1 MPFPPWFEDRP
12 AIAESCVVPTLLA
25 RRAAETPEAV
35 CATFADGSRWTYAEA
50 WTVARQA
57 AAGLARVGVRE
68 GDRVLLFL
76 PNGAAFLRAWFGASA
91 LGAVIAPLNVALRG
105 ETLRHAVVTADA
117 AVMVCHPELAE
128 RLGEFDAGRLDTVIM
143 AGPGAAP
150 VLALRT
156 LGEDVLRGEPVM
168 ETASPQPWDIGAV
181 LFTSGTTG
189 RSKGVLC
196 PYAHLGAAGAAS
208 HGYLGPKDRI
218 YIYTPLFHTLALGA
232 ALSVLAGGAS
242 MHLAPSF
249 SAQTL
254 WADVQAA
261 GCNRLV
267 GLLSSITSYLAA
279 SVDPDTKAPFD
290 FTMMSPITAETAA
303 FAKRQGFS
311 YFAAFSM
318 TEVSVPILTPVDSQA
333 FGSCGRTRDGIEARI
348 VDAHDQEVEVGAV
361 GELILRASQP
371 WTMNAGYLNDPAATA
386 TAWRNGW
393 FHTGDAFRRDTEGN
407 FYFVDRMKDAIRRRG
422 ENISSQEV
430 EREIAAY
437 PGVLE
442 VAVIGVPSAHG
453 DQEVM
458 AVIAPKD
465 GMTLSPEAMTEFL
478 AARCAHFMVPRFFR
492 FMPVLPKTSTNK
504 VTKEQL
510 RREAVT
516 PDTWDRE
523 AQGLR
528 LRARTLTT

>member
-1 MPFPPWFEDRP
+1 MTFPTWFEDRP
-12 AIAESCVVPTLLA
+12 ATADSCVVPAILA
-25 RRAAETPEAV
+25 RRVAETPDAV
-35 CATFADGSRWTYAEA
+35 CATFVDGSRWTYSDA
-50 WTVARQA
+50 WEVARRSATGLSQA
-57 AAGLARVGVRE
+57 GVKA

-76 PNGAAFLRAWFGASA
+76 PNGPAFLRAWFGVAA
-91 LGAVIAPLNVALRG
+91 LGAVIAPLNIALVG
-105 ETLRHAVVTADA
+105 ETLRHAIVTADA
-117 AVMVCHPELAE
+117 AVMVCHPELAD
-128 RLGEFDAGRLDTVIM
+128 RLRGFDAGRLETVILT
-143 AGPGAAP
+143 GPGAAAELP
-150 VLALRT
+150 FQTFDESLLRSAPADELAT
-156 LGEDVLRGEPVM
+156 
-168 ETASPQPWDIGAV
+168 PQPWDIGAV

-196 PYAHLGAAGAAS
+196 PYAHIGAAGAAS
-208 HGYLGPKDRI
+208 HGYLAEDDRI

-232 ALSVLAGGAS
+232 AVSALAGGAS

-249 SAQTL
+249 SAATL
-254 WADVQAA
+254 WADVEAA

-279 SVDPDTKAPFD
+279 SVDPDARAPFD
-290 FTMMSPITAETAA
+290 FTMMSPITPETAA
-303 FAKRQGFS
+303 FANRQGFS

-318 TEVSVPILTPVDSQA
+318 TEVSVPILTPIDSQVY
-333 FGSCGRTRDGIEARI
+333 GSCGRVRDGIEARV
-348 VDAHDQEVEVGAV
+348 VDAHDQEVEAGAV
-361 GELILRASQP
+361 GELILRANQP

-386 TAWRNGW
+386 AAWRNGW
-393 FHTGDAFRRDTEGN
+393 FHTGDAFRRDVENN

-458 AVIAPKD
+458 AVIAPKE
-465 GMTLSPEAMTEFL
+465 GATLSPVALTEFL
-478 AARCAHFMVPRFFR
+478 AKRCAHFMVPRFFR

-504 VTKEQL
+504 VIKEQL
-510 RREAVT
+510 RREAVA

-528 LRARTLTT
+528 LRARTLTA

>member
-1 MPFPPWFEDRP
+1 MPFPPWFKDCPP
-12 AIAESCVVPTLLA
+12 AAESCVVPTLLA
-25 RRAAETPEAV
+25 RCAAETPDAV
-35 CATFADGSRWTYAEA
+35 CATFADGSRWTYGEA
-50 WTVARQA
+50 WMVARQA
-57 AAGLARVGVRE
+57 AAGLAQVGVRE

-76 PNGAAFLRAWFGASA
+76 PNGPAFLRAWFGASA

-117 AVMVCHPELAE
+117 AVMVCHPELAD
-128 RLGEFDAGRLDTVIM
+128 RLGEFDAGPLETVIL

-150 VLALRT
+150 ELALRT
-156 LGEDVLRGEPVM
+156 LGEDVLRREPVAQ
-168 ETASPQPWDIGAV
+168 TASPQPWDIGAV

-196 PYAHLGAAGAAS
+196 PYGHLGAAGAAS

-232 ALSVLAGGAS
+232 ALSALAGGAS

-279 SVDPDTKAPFD
+279 TVDPDAKAPFD
-290 FTMMSPITAETAA
+290 FTMMSPITPETAA

-333 FGSCGRTRDGIEARI
+333 YGSCGRVRDGIEARI
-348 VDAHDQEVEVGAV
+348 VDAHDQQVEVGAV

-386 TAWRNGW
+386 MAWRNGW
-393 FHTGDAFRRDTEGN
+393 FHTGDAFRCDAEGN
-407 FYFVDRMKDAIRRRG
+407 FYFVDRLKDAIRRRG
-422 ENISSQEV
+422 ENVSSQEV
-430 EREIAAY
+430 EREIAAF

-442 VAVIGVPSAHG
+442 AAVIGVPSPHG

-458 AVIAPKD
+458 AVIAPRE
-465 GMTLSPEAMTEFL
+465 GAEVSPQALTEFL
-478 AARCAHFMVPRFFR
+478 TARCAHFMVPRFFR
-492 FMPVLPKTSTNK
+492 VVPALPKTSTNK

-510 RREAVT
+510 RREGVT

-523 AQGLR
+523 AEGLR
-528 LRARTLTT
+528 LRAKILSA

>member
-1 MPFPPWFEDRP
+1 MPHPPWFEDRP
-12 AIAESCVVPTLLA
+12 PSAESCVVATLLA
-25 RRAAETPEAV
+25 RRAAESPEAI
-35 CATFADGSRWTYAEA
+35 CATFADGSRWTYGEA
-50 WTVARQA
+50 WTIARQA
-57 AAGLARVGVRE
+57 AAGLAQAGVSE

-76 PNGAAFLRAWFGASA
+76 PNGPSFLRAWFGASA

-117 AVMVCHPELAE
+117 AVMVCHAELAE
-128 RLGEFDAGRLDTVIM
+128 RLGEFDAGRLDTVIL

-150 VLALRT
+150 EPLRT
-156 LGEDVLRGEPVM
+156 LAENLLRGEPALA
-168 ETASPQPWDIGAV
+168 TASPQPWDIGAV

-196 PYAHLGAAGAAS
+196 PYAHLAAAGAAS
-208 HGYLGPKDRI
+208 HGYLGPHNRI
-218 YIYTPLFHTLALGA
+218 YIYTPMFHTLALGA
-232 ALSVLAGGAS
+232 ALSALAGGAS

-249 SAQTL
+249 SAKTL

-279 SVDPDTKAPFD
+279 SVDPDGKAPFD
-290 FTMMSPITAETAA
+290 FTMMSPITPETAA

-318 TEVSVPILTPVDSQA
+318 TEVSVPILTAVDSQA
-333 FGSCGRTRDGIEARI
+333 YGSCGRPRDGIEARI

-386 TAWRNGW
+386 AAWRNGW
-393 FHTGDAFRRDTEGN
+393 FHTGDAFRRDAAGDY
-407 FYFVDRMKDAIRRRG
+407 YFVDRMKDAIRRRG

-442 VAVIGVPSAHG
+442 VAVIGVPSPHG

-458 AVIAPKD
+458 AVIAPEE
-465 GMTLSPEAMTEFL
+465 GAILSPEALTEFL

-510 RREAVT
+510 RRDAVT
-516 PDTWDRE
+516 GDSWDRE

-528 LRARTLTT
+528 LRARTLTS